1 MNRNMRIRSVAAL
14 GFLLSAL
21 ALAGCGSGGNDDS
34 GGGTGG
40 TSGGTTGGGTG
51 GGSSGGTTGGSAS
64 GDLYIAFDAGGD
76 AGSADIYAGDLS
88 LRRASFNT
96 GLNEGI
102 VSTNGTLTAAGVIGG
117 VPTLRRISNFP
128 DRGGQAYDPT
138 VDDEFAFPTFR
149 EPKGIAI
156 AGLTRNQLI
165 VADAAAATTLGD
177 QPSLHLL
184 TTLLSLA
191 PPQVVADIPESVAGG
206 RTWDVAYDGSV
217 DRLYA
222 AMTNGRI
229 AVYDNFTTRAT
240 LAGLGGP
247 APAPSRTI
255 TPGQVTAGV
264 SAKTAVNLHG
274 ISYDRASDSLVV
286 SDVGLASSDSDG
298 AVLVIA
304 NASRVSDAAS
314 GGGAAIVVPVR
325 RLGGAR
331 TLLGNPVDIL
341 LRDGNLY
348 VAEKLNGGGRILRFN
363 AILTA
368 AGSGDLAPDLAVTTA
383 SLGSVGAPE
392 SIISAD

>member
-1 MNRNMRIRSVAAL
+1 MNRNMRFRSVAAF

-21 ALAGCGSGGNDDS
+21 VLGGCGSGGDNGN
-34 GGGTGG
+34 GGGTTGG
-40 TSGGTTGGGTG
+40 TSGGTTGGG
-51 GGSSGGTTGGSAS
+51 TGGSAS
-64 GDLYIAFDAGGD
+64 GDLYIAFDAGGVD
-76 AGSADIYAGDLS
+76 VYAGDLS
-88 LRRASFNT
+88 LRRSGFNT

-102 VSTNGTLTAAGVIGG
+102 VSVNGTLTAAGVIGG

-138 VDDEFAFPTFR
+138 LDEEFVFPTFR
-149 EPKGIAI
+149 EPKGIAT

-165 VADAAAATTLGD
+165 VADAAAATTVGD

-184 TTLLSLA
+184 TTLLGLA
-191 PPQVVADIPESVAGG
+191 APQVVADIPESVAGG
-206 RTWDVAYDGSV
+206 RTWDVAYDGFV

-222 AMTNGRI
+222 AMTNGTI

-240 LAGLGGP
+240 VAGLGGP

-255 TPGQVTAGV
+255 TPGQVTGGV
-264 SAKTAVNLHG
+264 SAKTSVNLHG

-286 SDVGLASSDSDG
+286 SDVGQAGSDSDG

-304 NASRVSDAAS
+304 NASSASDAAT
-314 GGGAAIVVPVR
+314 GGGAAIVVPAR
-325 RLGGAR
+325 TLGGAR

-368 AGSGDLAPDLAVTTA
+368 AGSGDIAPDLAVTTA

-392 SIISAD
+392 SIIGAD